1 MFACTS
7 FSGFRESAGRLSE
20 KFGRPDFSELRVRA
34 NSTNPVGR
42 TKHDATRPSPFH
54 RKNLTIVGFESV
66 PSLRVTFFVPRS
78 SLGDNAA
85 HRRRNHTLRNQ
96 RSTSS

>member
-7 FSGFRESAGRLSE
+7 FSGFRESAGRLSVVWE
-20 KFGRPDFSELRVRA
+20 AKFSELRVSGIR
-34 NSTNPVGR
+34 PVGR